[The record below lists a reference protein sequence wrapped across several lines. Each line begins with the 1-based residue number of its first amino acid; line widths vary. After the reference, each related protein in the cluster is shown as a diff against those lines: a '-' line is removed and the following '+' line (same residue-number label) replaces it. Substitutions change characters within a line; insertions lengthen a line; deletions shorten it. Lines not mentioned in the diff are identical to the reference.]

1 MVLGWT
7 INKLTL
13 DEVARNSY
21 ISVTMASKL
30 LLRLIDEAIL
40 PAVLVVFTKLV
51 SLAALIRI
59 FNYSWELKT
68 SAAFPSLQMGT
79 HAQLVVVNS
88 YSNLV
93 TFAVVAAGLVWI
105 LAKAYHF
112 HDTHVA
118 PTMTLKLLSWNLTGL
133 LSNSHEIYHQ
143 AVIWLSYLWLIFS
156 LMIIHSAVGLQFVW
170 LTVAVFAATIF
181 LSWLFIHDIEREVV

>member
-1 MVLGWT
+1 
-7 INKLTL
+7 
-13 DEVARNSY
+13 
-21 ISVTMASKL
+21 MASKL

-40 PAVLVVFTKLV
+40 PAVLVVFAKLV

-59 FNYSWELKT
+59 FNYPWELKT
-68 SAAFPSLQMGT
+68 TAVFPSLQMGT
-79 HAQLVVVNS
+79 HQQLLVVNS

-93 TFAVVAAGLVWI
+93 TLVVIAAGLVWI

-133 LSNSHEIYHQ
+133 LSTSHEIYHQ
-143 AVIWLSYLWLIFS
+143 AVIWLSYLWLIFL
-156 LMIIHSAVGLQFVW
+156 LMVVHTVVGLQFVW
-170 LTVAVFAATIF
+170 LTAAVFAAVIF
-181 LSWLFIHDIEREVV
+181 LTWLFVHDVEREMI